1 MDFSQLSIWFYSL
14 GLAQRVK
21 QIDIPD
27 DTGLG
32 LLVRSGNFVCLFI
45 KVVIYFMCVAALL
58 TCSSVY
64 HSRAR
69 HPHRPVEGIRSP
81 RAGVTNC
88 CPVGAVNQ
96 TPNF

>member
-1 MDFSQLSIWFYSL
+1 MIFPNLASGFIVWAF
-14 GLAQRVK
+14 AQRVK